1 MMHLPKKR
9 PRKKKRKTTT
19 TTTTTTASKCTR
31 NRTRSSSEAK
41 SWTRSKTKR
50 SPAETARRRL
60 CLRPANKSFTPRKGG
75 KTNRRDVKRVNE
87 RRKRGLAKIN
97 RSATRTN
104 EASAREERIANFRTG
119 RNRRTAVSAA
129 AAAALQCATRTKEA
143 SAREVI
149 RASFRTKK
157 VEVMV
162 VRDRRRE
169 VIVEASESALHF

>member
-1 MMHLPKKR
+1 MKR
-9 PRKKKRKTTT
+9 
-19 TTTTTTASKCTR
+19 
-31 NRTRSSSEAK
+31 
-41 SWTRSKTKR
+41 
-50 SPAETARRRL
+50 
-60 CLRPANKSFTPRKGG
+60 AN
-75 KTNRRDVKRVNE
+75 E
-87 RRKRGLAKIN
+87 QRKRGLARIN

-119 RNRRTAVSAA
+119 RNRRTAVSA

>member
-1 MMHLPKKR
+1 MKR
-9 PRKKKRKTTT
+9 
-19 TTTTTTASKCTR
+19 
-31 NRTRSSSEAK
+31 
-41 SWTRSKTKR
+41 
-50 SPAETARRRL
+50 
-60 CLRPANKSFTPRKGG
+60 AN
-75 KTNRRDVKRVNE
+75 E
-87 RRKRGLAKIN
+87 QRKRGLARIN

-104 EASAREERIANFRTG
+104 EASAREERIRTATWVEPDV
-119 RNRRTAVSAA
+119 TAVSAA